1 MLVRPKC
8 VSKGVVLL
16 MFQHLLTVPFI
27 IACQNMHMKLVVSA
41 KSDRKVMHFVAKSDV
56 IFYVVNNLIAIMMT
70 LTIMIIYA

>member
-1 MLVRPKC
+1 
-8 VSKGVVLL
+8 
-16 MFQHLLTVPFI
+16 
-27 IACQNMHMKLVVSA
+27 MHMKFVVSA